1 MFSRIKK
8 YFSKSPQTSE
18 NITDISDALDWIKT
32 YRKAQNFDTAVIAT
46 KELILKNQ
54 TGITYYENALRKV
67 AVLENSNIE
76 KIASSAREKHKKID
90 GILTILYKEL
100 NNLEKLIV
108 EIEKERFDKQSI
120 EEQNA
125 QKVKF
130 KMHSQEIKNIMHRK
144 DYTHA
149 LSFAKKLVSDFPNEK
164 GALQILTKV
173 QKLYDK
179 EKAKQ

>member
-1 MFSRIKK
+1 MFSHIQKF
-8 YFSKSPQTSE
+8 FSRSPQKSE
-18 NITDISDALDWIKT
+18 NITDISDALDWVKT
-32 YRKAQNFDTAVIAT
+32 YRKAGNFDTAIIAT

-54 TGITYYENALRKV
+54 TGITYYESALRKI

-76 KIASSAREKHKKID
+76 KIAASAREKHKKID
-90 GILTILYKEL
+90 TVLTTLYKEL

-108 EIEKERFDKQSI
+108 EIEKERFDKRSV
-120 EEQNA
+120 EEQHA

-130 KMHSQEIKNIMHRK
+130 KLHAQEIKETLNKK

-164 GALQILTKV
+164 
-173 QKLYDK
+173 
-179 EKAKQ
+179 